1 MKILAEPIEAVV
13 RFKLKEKPI
22 PYKFRYADVDETYHE
37 IKVDK
42 IIMVEETKMAG
53 IRAFVYR
60 CQSEIDGTMKLYEL
74 KYLVS
79 DCRWELYKM

>member
-1 MKILAEPIEAVV
+1 VKILAEPVEAAVW
-13 RFKLKEKPI
+13 FKAKEKPH
-22 PYKFRYADVDETYHE
+22 PVKFRYSDSSGLVQKVT
-37 IKVDK
+37 VDK
-42 IIMVEETKMAG
+42 IISVDEIKTAG

-60 CQSEIDGTMKLYEL
+60 CQSEINGSMKIYEL

>member
-1 MKILAEPIEAVV
+1 MKILAEPIEAAVW
-13 RFKLKEKPI
+13 FKSKEKPH
-22 PYKFRYADVDETYHE
+22 PVKFRYSNTDGLVRT
-37 IKVDK
+37 INVDK
-42 IIMVEETKMAG
+42 IISIDEIKIAG

-60 CQSEIDGTMKLYEL
+60 CQSEIAGTMKLYEL